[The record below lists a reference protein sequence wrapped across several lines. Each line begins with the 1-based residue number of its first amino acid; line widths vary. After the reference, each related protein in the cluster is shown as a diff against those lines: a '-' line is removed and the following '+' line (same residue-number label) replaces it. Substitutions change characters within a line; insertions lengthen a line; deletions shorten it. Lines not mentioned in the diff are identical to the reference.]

1 MVYIKSPQE
10 IEQMRPACQM
20 AADVLVMIEPFV
32 KPDVTTNRL
41 NDICHDYIVSHG
53 AYPSPLNYREF
64 PKSICTSPNHVICH
78 GIPGDK
84 KLKDGDIVNLD
95 ITVFLNDF
103 HGDTSKTF
111 YVGTPGIKAKK
122 VTEVSRHAL
131 ALGIEQVRPGATLG
145 DIGHAIQSYAESQ
158 GCSVVRDYCG
168 HGIGRNF
175 HEEPQVLHFGRPG
188 EGMKLKQGMVFTI
201 EPMLNLGQHHGKVLK
216 DGWTVV
222 TRDRSLS
229 AQFEHTLAV
238 TSDGVEILT
247 LPTPPEQASSD

>member
-1 MVYIKSPQE
+1 
-10 IEQMRPACQM
+10 MRPACRM

-32 KPDVTTNRL
+32 KPGISTNEL

-53 AYPSPLNYREF
+53 AYPSPLNYRGF

-78 GIPGDK
+78 GVPGDK
-84 KLKDGDIVNLD
+84 KLKNGDIVNID
-95 ITVFLNDF
+95 ITVYLNDF

-111 YVGTPGIKAKK
+111 YVGEPGIKARK
-122 VTEVSRHAL
+122 VTEISRRAL
-131 ALGIEQVRPGATLG
+131 DLGIQQVRPGATLG
-145 DIGHAIQSYAESQ
+145 DIGHAIQSYAESE
-158 GCSVVRDYCG
+158 GCSIVRDYCG

-188 EGMKLKQGMVFTI
+188 EGMKLKPGMVFTI
-201 EPMLNLGQHHGKVLK
+201 EPMVNLGRHHGKVLK

-229 AQFEHTLAV
+229 AQFEHTMAV
-238 TSDGVEILT
+238 TADGVEVLT
-247 LPTPPEQASSD
+247 LPTPPQD

>member
-1 MVYIKSPQE
+1 MVHIKSAEE
-10 IEQMRPACQM
+10 IEQMRPACRM

-32 KPDVTTNRL
+32 KPGISTNEL
-41 NDICHDYIVSHG
+41 NDICHDYVVSHG
-53 AYPSPLNYREF
+53 GYPSPLNYRGF

-84 KLKDGDIVNLD
+84 QLRHGDIVNLD

-111 YVGTPGIKAKK
+111 YVGKPGIKAQK
-122 VTEVSRHAL
+122 VTEISRRAL
-131 ALGIEQVRPGATLG
+131 DLGIEQVHPGATLG
-145 DIGHAIQSYAESQ
+145 DIGHAIQSYAESE
-158 GCSVVRDYCG
+158 GCSIVRDYCG

-188 EGMKLKQGMVFTI
+188 EGMKLEQGMVFTI
-201 EPMLNLGQHHGKVLK
+201 EPMVNLGRHHGKVLK

-229 AQFEHTLAV
+229 AQFEHTMAV
-238 TSDGVEILT
+238 TADGVEVLT
-247 LPTPPEQASSD
+247 LPTSPDQEN